1 MLLLKKIYAWSVHLF
16 TSLGAVLCVL
26 AIILCI
32 DAAKSSALGNID
44 MYNYYMQLSLFS
56 IIAAVFVDAID
67 GTLARLVDIK
77 NLAPLDG
84 ALLDN
89 IIDFSTYSIVPC
101 IWIYVSG
108 VVSEEWIIAIIAMI
122 TISSS
127 YQFCQPAAKS
137 ADNFFVGFPSYWN
150 MLIIYMICFQS
161 PQLVNEILIIIFAV
175 FSFIPIKY
183 IYLSRT
189 ENISSSKFVKTF
201 TFSFMMLASVATII
215 AVLLFPIKTPSVLVS
230 IILAFAIF
238 YIIFSIKLNIK
249 PVVK

>member
-1 MLLLKKIYAWSVHLF
+1 
-16 TSLGAVLCVL
+16 LGAVLCVL

-32 DAAKSSALGNID
+32 EAAKESVLGNTY
-44 MYNYYMQLSLFS
+44 MYSHYMQLSLFS

-77 NLAPLDG
+77 QLAPLDG

-108 VVSEEWIIAIIAMI
+108 VVSDQWIIPIIAMI

-150 MLIIYMICFQS
+150 IVVIYMICFQS
-161 PQLVNEILIIIFAV
+161 HQLVNEILIIILAT
-175 FSFIPIKY
+175 FSFIPIRY

-189 ENISSSKFVKTF
+189 ENISSSKFVKVF
-201 TFSFMMLASVATII
+201 TFLFMILASIATIV
-215 AVLLFPIKTPSVLVS
+215 AVLLFPAKTPSALMY
-230 IILAFAIF
+230 IIFGFAIF
-238 YIIFSIKLNIK
+238 YVVFSIKLNIK